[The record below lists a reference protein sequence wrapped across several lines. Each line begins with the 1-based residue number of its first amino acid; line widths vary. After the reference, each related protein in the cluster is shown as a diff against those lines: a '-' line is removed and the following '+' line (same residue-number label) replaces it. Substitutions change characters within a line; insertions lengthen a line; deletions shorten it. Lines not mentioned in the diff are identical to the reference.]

1 MKAPVIYK
9 ITNVVNGKFY
19 VGSTMDTRERFRTH
33 RNKLRGNRHHCA
45 HLQAAWNKYGEACFR
60 FTVVEEVA
68 SVEALQ
74 SAEDVWLS
82 QWVGKEGCYNAGIR
96 SGAPWRGAK
105 KEDMPN
111 FGVVVSPEQKAKISA
126 TLKATYAANPENHP
140 RLGKK
145 HTPETLAKIAANR
158 TAPTGE
164 AHYRYGKTV
173 STEVREKIAAS
184 QRGVKKEPRVYTPDG
199 LARARENMLR
209 NAVRQPQSPLEKVI
223 AKFPA
228 EVQAKYD
235 FSNAVY
241 TGALKR
247 ITGCVCPVHGE
258 FDNYAARFRK
268 GWGCAACGNAQR
280 AISKSAEMKREWADP
295 EKREKMLS
303 ARK

>member
-1 MKAPVIYK
+1 MAVIYQ
-9 ITNVVNGKFY
+9 ITNMVNGKFY
-19 VGSTMDTRERFRTH
+19 IGSADSFARREWQH
-33 RNKLRGNRHHCA
+33 KYDLKRGAHKNP
-45 HLQAAWNKYGEACFR
+45 HLQASWNKYGADAFVFE
-60 FTVVEEVA
+60 VVEEIPLGESQLA
-68 SVEALQ
+68 WENKH
-74 SAEDVWLS
+74 LS
-82 QWVGKEGCYNAGIR
+82 LHAAKSNCYNINQNA
-96 SGAPWRGAK
+96 
-105 KEDMPN
+105 E
-111 FGVVVSPEQKAKISA
+111 
-126 TLKATYAANPENHP
+126 LP
-140 RLGKK
+140 RLGIVLSAAAKQNISSGRAGK
-145 HTPETLAKIAANR
+145 HA
-158 TAPTGE
+158 GE

-173 STEVREKIAAS
+173 SPEVREKIGAA
-184 QRGVKKEPRVYTPDG
+184 QRGVKKEPRVYTPEG
-199 LARARENMLR
+199 LVRARENMLR

-223 AKFPA
+223 AKFPS

-268 GWGCAACGNAQR
+268 GWGCAACGAVQR

>member
-1 MKAPVIYK
+1 MKQQGIYK
-9 ITNVVNGKFY
+9 IRNLVNKKFY
-19 VGSTMDTRERFRTH
+19 VGSSNNVYERFRAH
-33 RNKLRGNRHHCA
+33 KKLLRGNRHHCK
-45 HLQAAWNKYGEACFR
+45 HLQAAWNKYGEDCFVFKIVAHIVAVEDL
-60 FTVVEEVA
+60 FTAENGW
-68 SVEALQ
+68 LQ
-74 SAEDVWLS
+74 
-82 QWVGKEGCYNAGIR
+82 QWVGTPECYNSGR
-96 SGAPWRGAK
+96 SAEAPMRGMP
-105 KEDMPN
+105 KELTHNYGKP
-111 FGVVVSPEQKAKISA
+111 VPPEQRLKIAA
-126 TLKATYAANPENHP
+126 TLKATYAANPESHP

-145 HTPETLAKIAANR
+145 HTPEALAKIAANR
-158 TAPTGE
+158 TPPAGE

-173 STEVREKIAAS
+173 SPEVREKIGAA
-184 QRGVKKEPRVYTPDG
+184 QRGVKKGPRVYTPEG

-209 NAVRQPQSPLEKVI
+209 NAGRQPQSPLEKVI

-228 EVQAKYD
+228 EVQGKYD

-268 GWGCAACGNAQR
+268 GWGCAACGAVQR

>member
-1 MKAPVIYK
+1 MKQQGIYK
-9 ITNVVNGKFY
+9 IRNLVNKKFY
-19 VGSTMDTRERFRTH
+19 VGSSNDMKHRFAAH
-33 RNKLRGNRHHCA
+33 RRMLRKNKHHCK
-45 HLQAAWNKYGEACFR
+45 HLQAAWNMYGEECFIFEVVAHIVAEEDL
-60 FTVVEEVA
+60 FTAENGW
-68 SVEALQ
+68 LQ
-74 SAEDVWLS
+74 EN
-82 QWVGKEGCYNAGIR
+82 VGKEHCYNSGR
-96 SGAPWRGAK
+96 SAEAPMRGMP
-105 KEDMPN
+105 KELTPN

-173 STEVREKIAAS
+173 SPEVREKIAAA

-209 NAVRQPQSPLEKVI
+209 NAVRQPQSPLEQVI